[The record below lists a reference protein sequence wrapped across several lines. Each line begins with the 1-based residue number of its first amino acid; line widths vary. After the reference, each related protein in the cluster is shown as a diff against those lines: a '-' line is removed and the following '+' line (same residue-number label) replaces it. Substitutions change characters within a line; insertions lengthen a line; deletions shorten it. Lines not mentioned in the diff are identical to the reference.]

1 MKIAYHADDAI
12 DAQLISDLLNNSGIF
27 AQVRG
32 AHMQG
37 AVGEAA
43 AMGNVKVWVNDEELE
58 DAKSIIDE
66 WGNAA
71 FVDEE
76 DAELFDDNDGDDSEQ
91 HSGQYEKEPQY
102 KVLTTSFFIIV
113 VIMVFAALI
122 KI

>member
-1 MKIAYHADDAI
+1 
-12 DAQLISDLLNNSGIF
+12 
-27 AQVRG
+27 
-32 AHMQG
+32 
-37 AVGEAA
+37 
-43 AMGNVKVWVNDEELE
+43 MGNVKVWVNDEELE